1 MSANLKE
8 SSSVLIF
15 FFFLV
20 YSLIYGQCSIPFSL
34 YYNVKRLNLSIL
46 LDFIPAKWK
55 MWGDGSWRRCYSKGK
70 EVNLKQKGMLLHLF
84 SDLLYHF
91 LKKQTKTTN
100 LNIFPFPAFSWC
112 VHRQHLLEGL
122 GRSFFCWSSNK
133 LKFKK
138 KNVARLSSL
147 LFFSFV
153 SYDTTYLSKML
164 PQHLKSVE
172 FLIQTVNGVCTYF
185 KSFILNEGAG

>member
-1 MSANLKE
+1 MSANWKE
-8 SSSVLIF
+8 SSSILI

-34 YYNVKRLNLSIL
+34 YYNVKHLNLPIL
-46 LDFIPAKWK
+46 LGFIPVKLEV
-55 MWGDGSWRRCYSKGK
+55 WGDGSWRRCYCKGE
-70 EVNLKQKGMLLHLF
+70 EVNLKEKGMLLHLF

-91 LKKQTKTTN
+91 FKKQTTTTN
-100 LNIFPFPAFSWC
+100 LNLFPFPVFSWC
-112 VHRQHLLEGL
+112 VHIHLLEGF

-147 LFFSFV
+147 LFFFFCIIWYNVFIKDATTASEV
-153 SYDTTYLSKML
+153 CRIPDTDCEWCMYLL
-164 PQHLKSVE
+164 
-172 FLIQTVNGVCTYF
+172 
-185 KSFILNEGAG
+185 